1 MSEKNLPTRENGL
14 DLLRLIATFGVVLA
28 HTFASFLSSVTSG
41 IKEGTIT
48 HEPVAAVS
56 AAVRICLVHFGGA
69 VPMFFM
75 ASGAFVLASAKT
87 ADLKSFY
94 HKTWKK
100 LGIPTIIFSL
110 IYTFLTPVYYLVA
123 KGYEEYGYLKIFIFN
138 LRSVVTGVPAEHM
151 WYMFVLI
158 TLYLMAPFVVMA
170 RERIGEK
177 AFAKA
182 AVVLFIWGTVDMLL
196 VEPKFWWSLGVA
208 IDFLGIYA
216 MGYVLHRRFEGQKN
230 NLKGIM
236 FILLGELLVLCV
248 CFLYYKGYMFGEIP
262 EFLTNSLGKPQP
274 FNPLL
279 TVSAGLFFTGFGL
292 LDIKKDYGTL
302 SGLTYYT
309 YLVHPAFIM
318 VINTVLTKTLGLPES
333 TFGRLSGIGFAL
345 VETAVIYVLS
355 MFTAFVITKAEGA
368 KKK

>member
-1 MSEKNLPTRENGL
+1 MKKRENGL
-14 DLLRLIATFGVVLA
+14 DLLKVIAAFNIVLV
-28 HTFASFLSSVTSG
+28 HTFASFLSAVTSG
-41 IKEGTIT
+41 IREGTIT
-48 HEPVAAVS
+48 HGPVAALS
-56 AAVRICLVHFGGA
+56 AAVRICMAHFGGA

-75 ASGAFVLASAKT
+75 ASGAFILASAKT
-87 ADLKSFY
+87 ADVKSFY

-100 LGIPTIIFSL
+100 LGIPTIIFTL
-110 IYTFLTPVYYLVA
+110 IYMFLTPMYYLVA
-123 KGYEEYGYLKIFIFN
+123 KGYGEYGYLKIFIYN

-158 TLYLMAPFVVMA
+158 TLYLMAPFVVMS

-182 AVVLFIWGTVDMLL
+182 ALVLFIWGTVDMLL
-196 VEPKFWWSLGVA
+196 IEPKFWWSLGAA

-216 MGYVLHRRFEGQKN
+216 MGYVLHRRYEGQKN
-230 NLKGIM
+230 NLKGAA

-248 CFLYYKGYMFGEIP
+248 CLLYYKGYMFGEIP
-262 EFLTNSLGKPQP
+262 EFLTNVLGKPQP

-292 LDIKKDYGTL
+292 LDIKKDFGTL

-309 YLVHPAFIM
+309 YLVHPVFIM
-318 VINTVLTKTLGLPES
+318 VINAVLTKTLGLPES
-333 TFGRLSGIGFAL
+333 TYGKLGGIGFAL
-345 VETAVIYVLS
+345 AETAVIYVLS
-355 MFTAFVITKAEGA
+355 MFTAFVINKAGEA